1 MQDLQYATTLAELV
15 YTRLPEGRHGE
26 EVDALAAS
34 LGMER
39 PLADVTLHSNAGQ
52 RYAVGHTPNTMY
64 VAFMGT
70 KSSADWG
77 ANLRWRH
84 AALWDDKL

>member
-52 RYAVGHTPNTMY
+52 R
-64 VAFMGT
+64 
-70 KSSADWG
+70 
-77 ANLRWRH
+77 
-84 AALWDDKL
+84 